1 MSARRIAAVVV
12 TRNRK
17 AMLVESVTRMLQQT
31 HVPDRIFVIDNAST
45 DGTPEH
51 FEASGLLRD
60 TRVMLIC
67 RDVNDG
73 GAGGFHCGLD
83 LAVSQGYDWVWLMDD
98 DCFPEA
104 DALAQLLRP
113 LEIEDGPIGFVCSHV
128 VWRDGSP
135 HVMNL
140 PGVRLRPHGRVFSE
154 RIGDGVLVV
163 PTCSF
168 VSVLVSRVAV
178 EQCGLPLR
186 EMFVW
191 GDDLEFTGRITRA
204 GYLGYF
210 AFRSVVVH
218 DTRRNANDDLM
229 TADAAEFFK
238 YRYGIRNNLMIVRRT
253 RGFGSYIVAVAGH
266 LTVVNAK
273 LLLRRGQGRI
283 AAVAVNTGATL
294 RSLFFAPRPEKP
306 MGRRSR

>member
-1 MSARRIAAVVV
+1 MTTKRIAAVVV

-17 AMLVESVTRMLQQT
+17 AMLVESVTRILAQT

-45 DGTPEH
+45 DGTREH
-51 FEASGLLRD
+51 LEASGLLRD
-60 TRVMLIC
+60 KRLELVC

-73 GAGGFHCGLD
+73 GAGGFHYGLD
-83 LAVSQGYDWVWLMDD
+83 LAVCLGYDWIWLMDD
-98 DCFPEA
+98 DCFPEV
-104 DALAQLLRP
+104 DALEQLLHP
-113 LEIEDGPIGFVCSHV
+113 LDIANDPIGFICSHV
-128 VWRDGSP
+128 VWRDGAP

-140 PGVRLRPHGRVFSE
+140 PGVKLRPHGRVFSE
-154 RIGDGVLVV
+154 RIGEGVLVV

-168 VSVLVSRVAV
+168 VSVLINRAAI

-229 TADAAEFFK
+229 SADESEFFK
-238 YRYGIRNNLMIVRRT
+238 YRYGIRNNLMIIRRT
-253 RGFGSYIVAVAGH
+253 RGFASYVVALVEQLTIVNV
-266 LTVVNAK
+266 K
-273 LLLRRGQGRI
+273 LLLGRRQSRL
-283 AAVAVNTGATL
+283 AAVAVNTGATV
-294 RSLFFAPRPEKP
+294 RSLFFAPRAVKP
-306 MGRRSR
+306 TGHR

>member
-1 MSARRIAAVVV
+1 MITKRIAAVVV

-17 AMLVESVTRMLQQT
+17 AMLVESVTRMLAQT

-45 DGTPEH
+45 DGTREH
-51 FEASGLLRD
+51 LEASGLLRD
-60 TRVMLIC
+60 KRLELVS

-73 GAGGFHCGLD
+73 GAGGFHHGLD
-83 LAVSQGYDWVWLMDD
+83 LAVGLGYDWIWLMDD
-98 DCFPEA
+98 DCFPEV
-104 DALAQLLRP
+104 DALEQLLRP
-113 LEIEDGPIGFVCSHV
+113 LDIANDPIGFICSHV
-128 VWRDGSP
+128 VWRDRTP

-140 PGVRLRPHGRVFSE
+140 PGIKLRPHGRVFSE
-154 RIGDGVLVV
+154 QIGEGVLVV

-168 VSVLVSRVAV
+168 VSVLINRAAI

-218 DTRRNANDDLM
+218 DTRRNANDDL
-229 TADAAEFFK
+229 TSADESEFFK
-238 YRYGIRNNLMIVRRT
+238 YRYGIRNNLMIIRRT
-253 RGFGSYIVAVAGH
+253 RGLASYVAALVEQ
-266 LTVVNAK
+266 LTVVNVR
-273 LLLRRGQGRI
+273 LLLGRRQSRL
-283 AAVAVNTGATL
+283 AAVVVNTGATV
-294 RSLFFAPRPEKP
+294 RSLFFAPRVVKP
-306 MGRRSR
+306 TGHR